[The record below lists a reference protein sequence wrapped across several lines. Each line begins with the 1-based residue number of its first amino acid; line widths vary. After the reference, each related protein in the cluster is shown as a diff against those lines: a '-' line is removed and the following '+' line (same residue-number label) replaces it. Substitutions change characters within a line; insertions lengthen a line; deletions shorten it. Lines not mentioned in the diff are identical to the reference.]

1 MRTATEVRREVE
13 SALAERIPA
22 ALSVPLRHR
31 PALVTTGVP
40 EMDAVLGG
48 GFPLGGLIEIAGTVS
63 SGRTTLVL
71 STLTGITQQGGG
83 CAYMDVSDAF
93 DPLSAAAL
101 GMDLSR
107 LLWVRAGSRGA
118 GVGNSPQASP
128 SRQDPPQPW
137 SRLDQALRATDLLLS
152 TGGFRAIVLDM
163 GDVRPEHAR
172 RVPLATWYR
181 FRLQVE
187 KAQALFLLL
196 TQTAC
201 ANSCAAVM
209 LQCAETEAVWQRASE
224 TSMPL
229 LAGFRYRMRV
239 ERTRLV
245 PAEPDR
251 VRPNEPIPPLG
262 EGGDRTTG
270 SLGAPWQKKP
280 AASVS
285 AQATW
290 TSTAPWVGV
299 LKTTQRCGGPQDS
312 GGPTQ
317 RGVR

>member
-1 MRTATEVRREVE
+1 
-13 SALAERIPA
+13 
-22 ALSVPLRHR
+22 
-31 PALVTTGVP
+31 
-40 EMDAVLGG
+40 MDAVLGG
-48 GFPLGGLIEIAGTVS
+48 GFPLGGLIEIVGTLS

-83 CAYMDVSDAF
+83 CAYVDVSDAF

-107 LLWVRAGSRGA
+107 LLWVRAGNRSPSPQRANA
-118 GVGNSPQASP
+118 GLVGGPDPSPQARRPARQRP

-152 TGGFRAIVLDM
+152 TGGFRAIVLDL

-201 ANSCAAVM
+201 PSPPRANTGFVGCPVASSCAAVV

-224 TSMPL
+224 ASMPL
-229 LAGFRYRMRV
+229 LAGFRYRMSV
-239 ERTRLV
+239 ERTRLA
-245 PAEPDR
+245 PAEANR
-251 VRPNEPIPPLG
+251 G
-262 EGGDRTTG
+262 
-270 SLGAPWQKKP
+270 QKKP
-280 AASVS
+280 PASVS

-290 TSTAPWVGV
+290 TSTALWA
-299 LKTTQRCGGPQDS
+299 K
-312 GGPTQ
+312 
-317 RGVR
+317 